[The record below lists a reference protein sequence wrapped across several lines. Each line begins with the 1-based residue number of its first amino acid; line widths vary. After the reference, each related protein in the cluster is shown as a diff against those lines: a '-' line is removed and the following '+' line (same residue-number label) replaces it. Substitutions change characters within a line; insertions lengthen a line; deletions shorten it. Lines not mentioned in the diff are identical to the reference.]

1 VARSVTSERPHLCF
15 GAPSRKVA
23 LHSQIEKFP
32 RLWANRCSRAS
43 GWGMAPHNEQRGP
56 CLRMLRDSLYFL
68 TSLPWVVVV
77 LGWLLSVPLAP

>member
-1 VARSVTSERPHLCF
+1 
-15 GAPSRKVA
+15 
-23 LHSQIEKFP
+23 
-32 RLWANRCSRAS
+32 
-43 GWGMAPHNEQRGP
+43 MAPHNEQRGP